1 MVPLLSGQAHHL
13 LNVVRLFK
21 KRRKRRRR
29 KPGGQSNADGNDNDD
44 SDNGVGY
51 DDGGNV
57 RIFNGND
64 GEWLA
69 RVRLA
74 SSLTGGDGGVGAS
87 SARKNDDGYFTI
99 TECVVQLREQDC
111 LF

>member
-13 LNVVRLFK
+13 LNIVRLFK

-29 KPGGQSNADGNDNDD
+29 KTGGRLNADNDD
-44 SDNGVGY
+44 DNGD

-57 RIFNGND
+57 RIFNRND

-69 RVRLA
+69 RVRHA
-74 SSLTGGDGGVGAS
+74 SSTGGDGGVGVS
-87 SARKNDDGYFTI
+87 SARKK
-99 TECVVQLREQDC
+99 R
-111 LF
+111 